1 MSSNEPLDSNPENSA
16 SLLDA
21 CLPLAAL
28 VSLLS
33 LSVYIFG
40 EDSSY
45 GPNQIALLLCASI
58 AALIGMKN
66 GITYQQL
73 EKGMFNGV
81 YLALNAIF
89 ILLAV
94 GALIGTWILAGTVPS
109 MIYYGIQILSP
120 DWFYAACCLICAIVG
135 LSIGSS
141 WTTAGTL
148 GIALIGIASALD
160 LSPYITA
167 GAIISGAY
175 FGDKMSPLS
184 DTTNLA
190 AAVVSQ
196 DLFKHIRH
204 MLWTTIPAFLLSI
217 GFFTILGFTET
228 INSKPQ
234 KEVEDLL
241 LALNAEFT
249 LSIITLAP
257 LLLLL
262 TMAWRKIPAYPTLLI
277 GTLAGAIIAL
287 FFQPQ
292 ALANLSAG
300 SDGLSQLKGIW
311 VSMFD
316 GYSSSSSNESIA
328 NLLSKGGMSS
338 MLNTVW
344 LIVSA
349 MAFGGIMERAG
360 LLKKLVRWAI
370 SGVQSTGSLIS
381 ITVLTCL
388 GMNITAADQ
397 YMSVIIPGRMFRDA
411 FEKQGLDGLN
421 LSRTLEDS
429 ATLSS
434 ALIPWNT
441 CGAYMSATLGVAV
454 WDFTNGGIGG
464 YAPFAFFNLLC
475 PILAI
480 AYGFFAFK
488 QLPYT
493 PANAPL
499 KSTSPAATATTQP

>member
-1 MSSNEPLDSNPENSA
+1 MQPQIIPEMLVSDRQPITSNSLSPA

-21 CLPLAAL
+21 LLPLASL
-28 VSLLS
+28 IILLS

-45 GPNQIALLLCASI
+45 GPNQIALLICAGI
-58 AALIGMKN
+58 AAIIGMKN
-66 GITYQQL
+66 GLTYEQI
-73 EKGMFNGV
+73 EKGMFHGV
-81 YLALNAIF
+81 NLALSAIF
-89 ILLAV
+89 ILFAV

-160 LSPYITA
+160 LSLYISA

-196 DLFKHIRH
+196 DIFKHIRH
-204 MLWTTIPAFLLSI
+204 MVWTTAPAFIMAIILFS
-217 GFFTILGFTET
+217 ILGLAET
-228 INSKPQ
+228 TSEVSNSDI
-234 KEVEDLL
+234 EALL
-241 LALNAEFT
+241 TALKSEFT
-249 LSIITLAP
+249 LSWVTLLP
-257 LLLLL
+257 LFLLLF
-262 TMAWRKIPAYPTLLI
+262 MAWRKIPAYPALL
-277 GTLAGAIIAL
+277 LGAATGGVIA
-287 FFQPQ
+287 FFYQPQ
-292 ALANLSAG
+292 AINNLSEG
-300 SDGLSQLKGIW
+300 SGWANQLKGIW
-311 VSMFD
+311 ISMFD
-316 GYSSSSSNESIA
+316 GYSSPSDNESIA
-328 NLLSKGGMSS
+328 DLLSKGGMSS

-344 LIVSA
+344 LIMSA
-349 MAFGGIMERAG
+349 VAFGGIMERAG
-360 LLKKLVRWAI
+360 FLKRLVTSAM
-370 SGVQSTGSLIS
+370 SGAKSSGRLITT
-381 ITVLTCL
+381 TVLTCI
-388 GMNITAADQ
+388 GMNATAADQ
-397 YMSVIIPGRMFRDA
+397 YMAIIIPGRMFREA
-411 FEKQGLDGLN
+411 FEKQGLDGSN

-454 WDFTNGGIGG
+454 WDFTDGIGG
-464 YAPFAFFNLLC
+464 YAPFAFFNLIC
-475 PILAI
+475 PMLAI

-488 QLPYT
+488 QLPFDAENNKIT
-493 PANAPL
+493 D
-499 KSTSPAATATTQP
+499 

>member
-1 MSSNEPLDSNPENSA
+1 MSDHQSAISNSKNQA

-21 CLPLAAL
+21 LLPLAGL
-28 VSLLS
+28 ITLLS

-40 EDSSY
+40 ADSSY
-45 GPNQIALLLCASI
+45 GPNQIALLVCAGI

-66 GITYQQL
+66 GLTYSEI
-73 EKGMFNGV
+73 EKGMFHGV
-81 YLALNAIF
+81 SLALSAIF

-148 GIALIGIASALD
+148 GIALVGIASALD
-160 LSPYITA
+160 LSLYISA

-204 MLWTTIPAFLLSI
+204 MVWTTIPAFIIAITL
-217 GFFTILGFTET
+217 FAILGLTET
-228 INSKPQ
+228 ANEVSNPDIN
-234 KEVEDLL
+234 ELL
-241 LALNAEFT
+241 VALKSEFT
-249 LSIITLAP
+249 LSWITLIP

-262 TMAWRKIPAYPTLLI
+262 FMAWRKIPAYPTLLI
-277 GTLAGAIIAL
+277 GALAGGVIAL

-292 ALANLSAG
+292 ALNNLSEG
-300 SDGLSQLKGIW
+300 SGWASQLKGIW
-311 VSMFD
+311 IGLFD
-316 GYSSSSSNESIA
+316 GYSSPSDNENIA
-328 NLLSKGGMSS
+328 DLLSKGGMSS

-360 LLKKLVRWAI
+360 LLKKLVTSVMSSAK
-370 SGVQSTGSLIS
+370 SAGSLITT
-381 ITVLTCL
+381 TVFTCI
-388 GMNITAADQ
+388 GMNAASADQ
-397 YMSVIIPGRMFRDA
+397 YMAIIIPGRMFREA

-454 WDFTNGGIGG
+454 WDFTDGIGG
-464 YAPFAFFNLLC
+464 YAPFAFFNLIC
-475 PILAI
+475 PMLAI

-493 PANAPL
+493 PPTTN
-499 KSTSPAATATTQP
+499 STAITSET